1 MSYSS
6 YILRGRLRLSL
17 GARRLECAELAPAFG
32 PRHTLRQRQQA
43 GRTPNASRSTVAS
56 LLLCAFALVPHSARA
71 QDWPQWGG
79 TPARNMYS
87 PATNLP
93 DHFTKGK
100 SGDITFKGTSDD
112 VDHSNL
118 DNFKWVAK
126 LGSQSYG
133 NVTVAH
139 GRVFIGTNNEN
150 PRDPRHV
157 GDRSILMCFDEK
169 TGELL
174 W

>member
-1 MSYSS
+1 MSYMS
-6 YILRGRLRLSL
+6 YIGYMLRGVIWRAKRNSL
-17 GARRLECAELAPAFG
+17 AALP
-32 PRHTLRQRQQA
+32 
-43 GRTPNASRSTVAS
+43 
-56 LLLCAFALVPHSARA
+56 LCVFALMPLSAQA

-79 TPARNMYS
+79 TPGRNMYCS
-87 PATNLP
+87 ATNLP

-100 SGDITFKGTSDD
+100 SGDIKFKGASEELDR
-112 VDHSNL
+112 SNL
-118 DNFKWVAK
+118 ENFKWVAK

-157 GDRSILMCFDEK
+157 GDRSILLCLDEK
-169 TGELL
+169 SGELL
-174 W
+174 CQPPA